1 MATQKTRKDYE
12 NEVRS
17 WGFSHVFTWTDG
29 SYVRPPSSSISRLAT
44 SQIQGTVGES
54 LSRQLANIQTPDNR
68 NAHYSPHTHAGLT
81 THLILKGQLT
91 ITYPKD
97 ENPTKETFGVGD
109 RVDVDAGR
117 VHEVWTGKEGC
128 TYVIGE

>member
-1 MATQKTRKDYE
+1 MAAQKTRKDYE

-29 SYVRPPSSSISRLAT
+29 S
-44 SQIQGTVGES
+44 
-54 LSRQLANIQTPDNR
+54 
-68 NAHYSPHTHAGLT
+68 NAHYSPHSHAGLT
-81 THLILKGQLT
+81 THLILKGELT

-97 ENPTKETFGVGD
+97 ENPTKQTFSVGD
-109 RVDVDAGR
+109 RIDVEAGR
-117 VHEVWTGKEGC
+117 VHEVWMGKEGC